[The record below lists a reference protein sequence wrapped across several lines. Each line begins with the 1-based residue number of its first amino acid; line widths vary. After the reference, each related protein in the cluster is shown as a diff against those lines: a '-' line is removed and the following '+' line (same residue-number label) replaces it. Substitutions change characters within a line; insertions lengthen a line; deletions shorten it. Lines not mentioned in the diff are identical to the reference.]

1 MKPDRFFYTAA
12 GAIFLVLIVLG
23 FQQYIFH
30 GKHVDGSPIAPVM
43 LAIVVAH
50 STAIFLWFV
59 GFFVQALLISTHNR
73 RVHRSLGWG
82 VVGIAALIVV
92 TGPLVATRSVQVDSG
107 AGGFRLAEP
116 AVSAGDVYG
125 DCAVRGVRDD
135 RRAEPQ
141 AAAHSQADDADGLA
155 GDCERSDGADRA
167 GWFDLRG
174 SPLDGDLWAGGDAG
188 IAAAGGARGD
198 DAELRSAVCD
208 GAGRDDGGDAGG
220 GKAGDDERVGG
231 LGGDDFE
238 AVRGVV
244 ARAREVRAPRGAA
257 VLGASAAGGGQAL
270 QLRCQQSHKVNCRK
284 RRADGILAKAS
295 IDRFAR
301 LSWCSAGTA
310 LPGHAVQ
317 QCRGGRADNDR
328 SCIQT

>member
-1 MKPDRFFYTAA
+1 MKRDRFFYVAA

-50 STAIFLWFV
+50 SSAIFLWFV

-73 RVHRSLGWG
+73 RVHMTLGWG

-92 TGPLVATRSVQVDSG
+92 TGPLVATRSLQVDPSQVV
-107 AGGFRLAEP
+107 FDWPSR

-155 GDCERSDGADRA
+155 RDRERSDGADRA
-167 GWFDLRG
+167 GEFDLR
-174 SPLDGDLWAGGDAG
+174 
-188 IAAAGGARGD
+188 
-198 DAELRSAVCD
+198 
-208 GAGRDDGGDAGG
+208 
-220 GKAGDDERVGG
+220 RVTFGW
-231 LGGDDFE
+231 
-238 AVRGVV
+238 
-244 ARAREVRAPRGAA
+244 
-257 VLGASAAGGGQAL
+257 
-270 QLRCQQSHKVNCRK
+270 RCS
-284 RRADGILAKAS
+284 RR
-295 IDRFAR
+295 
-301 LSWCSAGTA
+301 W
-310 LPGHAVQ
+310 
-317 QCRGGRADNDR
+317 
-328 SCIQT
+328 